1 MTDEIPLGRTVPYPD
16 RYAPDLLFSLPRAE
30 HRADNGLGDD
40 LPFQGVDIWN
50 AWELTWLD
58 PGGMPRMAAAEIRI
72 PADSPRLIE
81 SKSLKLYLNSFAMT
95 PFGAEDDVAET
106 VRLDLGRCAG
116 ADITVRLQPA
126 GAGEPG
132 QVATLPG
139 TCLDDL
145 RINCDSAGVDASLL
159 TATED
164 SIVSE
169 QLHSHLLRSICPVT
183 AQPDTG
189 SILVDYEGPEIDRPG
204 LMRYIVS
211 YRQHGDFHEACVE
224 RMFVDILRQ
233 CAPTKLTVYARF
245 QRRGGIDINP
255 YRSNTAGRAENL
267 RLWRQ

>member
-1 MTDEIPLGRTVPYPD
+1 MTDEIPLGRNVPYPD
-16 RYAPDLLFSLPRAE
+16 HYTPDLLFAVPRAD
-30 HRADNGLGDD
+30 HRATIGLGDD

-58 PGGMPRMAAAEIRI
+58 PRGMPRVAAAEIRI
-72 PADSPRLIE
+72 PADSPRLVE

-95 PFGAEDDVAET
+95 PFSAADDVAET
-106 VRLDLGRCAG
+106 VRQDLGRCTG
-116 ADITVRLQPA
+116 ADATVQLQPA
-126 GAGEPG
+126 GATEPSK
-132 QVATLPG
+132 VATMPG
-139 TCLDDL
+139 RCLDDL
-145 RINCDSAGVDASLL
+145 RIDCDASGVDASLL
-159 TATED
+159 SAAED
-164 SIVSE
+164 SVVSE

-189 SILVDYEGPEIDRPG
+189 SILVDYEGHQIDQSG

-211 YRQHGDFHEACVE
+211 FRQHADFHEACVE

-233 CAPTKLTVYARF
+233 CSPSKLTVYARF